1 MNPVIKNIIAVIVGL
16 IVGSVVNMGIVMLSG
31 ILIPPPNGADVSTME
46 GLRETLPLFE
56 PKHFLMPFLA
66 HAIGTLAG
74 AFIAAKIAATRKL
87 SMALIIGIF
96 FLGGGIW
103 SAVLLQGPTWFLIVD
118 LVLAYIPM
126 GYLGWKLAGIQ
137 RVNS

>member
-1 MNPVIKNIIAVIVGL
+1 MNPVIKNIIAIIVGI

-31 ILIPPPNGADVSTME
+31 IVIPPPNGADVTTME

-66 HAIGTLAG
+66 HALGTLAG
-74 AFIAAKIAATRKL
+74 AFIAAKIAATRKFL
-87 SMALIIGIF
+87 MALIIGLF

-103 SAVLLQGPTWFLIVD
+103 SAILLQGPTWFLIVD
-118 LVLAYIPM
+118 LVFAYIPM
-126 GYLGWKLAGIQ
+126 ALIGWKLA
-137 RVNS
+137 R

>member
-1 MNPVIKNIIAVIVGL
+1 MILGL
-16 IVGSVVNMGIVMLSG
+16 IVGSVINMGIIMISG
-31 ILIPPPNGADVSTME
+31 MVIPPPNGADVTTME

-66 HAIGTLAG
+66 HALGTLAG
-74 AFIAAKIAATRKL
+74 AFIAAKIAATRKI
-87 SMALIIGIF
+87 LIAMVIGLF

-103 SAVLLQGPTWFLIVD
+103 SAYMLKGPTWFLIVD

-126 GYLGWKLAGIQ
+126 AWLGWKLAGV
-137 RVNS
+137 RK

>member
-31 ILIPPPNGADVSTME
+31 IVIPPPNGADVTTME

-56 PKHFLMPFLA
+56 PKHFVMPFLA
-66 HAIGTLAG
+66 HALGTLAG
-74 AFIAAKIAATRKL
+74 AFIAAKIAATRKML
-87 SMALIIGIF
+87 MALIIGLF
-96 FLGGGIW
+96 FLGGGIY
-103 SAVLLQGPTWFLIVD
+103 SAVMLQGPIWFLMVD

-126 GYLGWKLAGIQ
+126 AGIGWKIAG
-137 RVNS
+137 VKK

>member
-16 IVGSVVNMGIVMLSG
+16 IAGSVINMGIIMISG
-31 ILIPPPNGADVSTME
+31 IVIPPPNGADVTTME
-46 GLRETLPLFE
+46 GLRESLPLFE

-74 AFIAAKIAATRKL
+74 AFITAKIAATNKL
-87 SMALIIGIF
+87 FMALIIGLF

-103 SAVLLQGPTWFLIVD
+103 SAVSLQGPTWFLILD
-118 LVLAYIPM
+118 LVFAYLPM
-126 GYLGWKLAGIQ
+126 AWLGWKLAGV
-137 RVNS
+137 RK